1 MGYYSTPMKR
11 WTLESPGAGIVLHLL
26 LFSLV
31 VAAVQYSEHRA
42 ASIPAAAPSPPQ
54 TRPEP
59 MRAQQHARD
68 PVRQAVPVA
77 EAALPRHPAP

>member
-1 MGYYSTPMKR
+1 MKR

-42 ASIPAAAPSPPQ
+42 ASVPVAAPAS
-54 TRPEP
+54 
-59 MRAQQHARD
+59 AQAQHVSTSAA
-68 PVRQAVPVA
+68 QAVPVA
-77 EAALPRHPAP
+77 GAARPGLPAP